1 MNYTIHQL
9 QVFLKV
15 VETNS
20 ITKASEELFM
30 TQPAVSI
37 QLRNFQDQFEIPL
50 TEVIGRQL
58 YVTDFGYEVASLA
71 EQALTDLKAIQ
82 FKTRDYKGLLTGR
95 LKLSAASTGK
105 YVIPYFLTGFIEK
118 QPGIDLVLD
127 VTNKSRV
134 VESIK
139 NNEVDFALVSV
150 MPEKLDLEQ
159 EPFIEN
165 RMFLIGNTPETDK
178 NKPLIFR
185 EPGSATRMAME
196 NYFMSHELNT
206 RKKLEL
212 TSNEAVK
219 EAVIAGMGY
228 SILPLIGLKN
238 EILNKEL
245 FVLPAR
251 GLPVRTEW
259 RLVWI
264 KGKKLSPVAT
274 AYLNYLRLEKHKIME
289 EHFNWYR
296 SFKPFR

>member
-58 YVTDFGYEVASLA
+58 YVTDFGFEVASLA
-71 EQALTDLKAIQ
+71 EQALTDLEAIR
-82 FKTRDYKGLLTGR
+82 FKTRDYQGMLTGR
-95 LKLSAASTGK
+95 LRLSAASTGK

-118 QPGIDLVLD
+118 HPGIDLMLD
-127 VTNKSRV
+127 VTNKTRV

-139 NNEVDFALVSV
+139 KNEVDFALVSV
-150 MPEKLDLEQ
+150 LPENLNLEQ
-159 EPFIEN
+159 ETFIEN
-165 RMFLIGNTPETDK
+165 RMYLIGNTPKVDK

-196 NYFMSHELNT
+196 KYFMHHELGS

-245 FVLPAR
+245 FVLPAK

-259 RLVWI
+259 RLIWL
-264 KGKKLSPVAT
+264 KGKKLSPVAI
-274 AYLNYLRLEKHKIME
+274 AYLNLLRQEKQRVLK
-289 EHFNWYR
+289 EHFYWYR
-296 SFKPFR
+296 TFEPSR